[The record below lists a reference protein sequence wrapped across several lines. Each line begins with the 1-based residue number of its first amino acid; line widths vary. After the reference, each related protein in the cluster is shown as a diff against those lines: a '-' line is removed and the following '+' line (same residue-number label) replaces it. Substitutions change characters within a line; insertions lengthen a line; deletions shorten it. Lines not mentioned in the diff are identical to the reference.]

1 MGAMKKF
8 LLLALVAFL
17 SANLVKAE
25 VTPDE
30 FNEPS
35 YIMNSGF
42 SEVTAS
48 DILIQQSRAN
58 GVPAVNIEDKSY
70 YHNPFIKAVRN
81 TFIYLDPSLEDDY
94 RIHHNTKLTP
104 SVHDL

>member
-1 MGAMKKF
+1 MGVMKKL
-8 LLLALVAFL
+8 LLLALVACL

-35 YIMNSGF
+35 YVMNSGF
-42 SEVTAS
+42 SELAAS
-48 DILIQQSRAN
+48 DIVIQQARAN
-58 GVPAVNIEDKSY
+58 GAPAVDITDKRY
-70 YHNPFIKAVRN
+70 YHNPFVKAIRSF
-81 TFIYLDPSLEDDY
+81 FIYADPALEDDY
-94 RIHHNTKLTP
+94 RIHHDIKMTP